1 MRLKRFNESLMPR
14 VIDKEEAFNIQGRE
28 RVPFKSSELDV
39 IKKILLV
46 DKSPRFKDITYTN
59 WFSLEKISR
68 IAFECHVNRHMYSK
82 ELNLCT
88 GAYVAHIMLRIF
100 KFDDDWFLIEE
111 LPYGDWSDR
120 AISGRRLLLAD
131 QFEEVRNYLEGL

>member
-39 IKKILLV
+39 INSILLV
-46 DKSPRFKDITYTN
+46 DKSPRFKDITDTN
-59 WFSLEKISR
+59 WFSLDKISR
-68 IAFECHVNRHMYSK
+68 IAFDCHVNRHMYSK
-82 ELNLCT
+82 E
-88 GAYVAHIMLRIF
+88 YVAHIMLRIF

>member
-1 MRLKRFNESLMPR
+1 MRLKRFNESRLMPR

-39 IKKILLV
+39 INSILLV
-46 DKSPRFKDITYTN
+46 DKSPRFKDITDTN
-59 WFSLEKISR
+59 WFSLDKISR
-68 IAFECHVNRHMYSK
+68 IAFDCHVNRHMYSK
-82 ELNLCT
+82 E
-88 GAYVAHIMLRIF
+88 YVAHIMLRIF

-111 LPYGDWSDR
+111 LPYSLSGGS
-120 AISGRRLLLAD
+120 ISGRRLLLAD

>member
-46 DKSPRFKDITYTN
+46 DKSPRFKDITDTN
-59 WFSLEKISR
+59 WFSLDKISR
-68 IAFECHVNRHMYSK
+68 IAFDCHVNRHMYSK

-111 LPYGDWSDR
+111 LPYSLSGG

>member
-39 IKKILLV
+39 INSILLV
-46 DKSPRFKDITYTN
+46 DKSPRFKDITDTN
-59 WFSLEKISR
+59 WFSLDKISR
-68 IAFECHVNRHMYSK
+68 IAFDCHVNRHMYSK
-82 ELNLCT
+82 E
-88 GAYVAHIMLRIF
+88 YVAHIMLRIF

-111 LPYGDWSDR
+111 IPYGDWSDR
-120 AISGRRLLLAD
+120 AISGRTLLLAD